1 MKRVFVLAVLL
12 VAVVLAVAGVVTYI
26 VTRPPSL
33 IDLNVVD
40 GSTVGAIQGNLTSY
54 GSLSPLVLNFAS
66 TTYANET
73 NGATSTLTLRL
84 DTWTSFNDVC
94 GCVEVNVNAT
104 ATGVFASDL
113 HPAALQLEA
122 NQTGPNGSLQS
133 WADRQF
139 GTNVS
144 FDPSYSFGFFNGTGV
159 LAATV
164 ASGAYRFT
172 YSDWFEVDG
181 RPWYNRF
188 VGFRATVAGAFAPA
202 VSVGILL
209 KIINTN
215 GGTWA

>member
-1 MKRVFVLAVLL
+1 MLL
-12 VAVVLAVAGVVTYI
+12 VAVVLAVAGVITYI

-40 GSTVGAIQGNLTSY
+40 GSTVGTIQGNLTSY
-54 GSLSPLVLNFAS
+54 GSLSPLVLNFTA

-73 NGATSTLTLRL
+73 DGAASTLTLRL
-84 DTWTSFNDVC
+84 HTWTFFDSLC
-94 GCVEVNVNAT
+94 GCVQSFINVSAAAAFT
-104 ATGVFASDL
+104 TDL
-113 HPAALQLEA
+113 HPTYLQLEA
-122 NQTGPNGSLQS
+122 NQTGPNGSLDS

-144 FDPSYSFGFFNGTGV
+144 FDPNFSFGFFNGTGV

-164 ASGAYRFT
+164 ASGAYRFS
-172 YSDWFEVDG
+172 YSDFFNFHG
-181 RPWYNRF
+181 RPWWNRF
-188 VGFRATVAGAFAPA
+188 VGFRVTVTGPFSPA
-202 VSVGILL
+202 VGIGILL

>member
-26 VTRPPSL
+26 VTRPPTL

-40 GSTVGAIQGNLTSY
+40 GSTVETIQGNLTSY

-73 NGATSTLTLRL
+73 NGAASTLSLRL
-84 DTWTSFNDVC
+84 HTVTDFSDLC
-94 GCVEVNVNAT
+94 GCVEVGINAT

-122 NQTGPNGSLQS
+122 NQTGPNGSLDS

-139 GTNVS
+139 GTNVT
-144 FDPSYSFGFFNGTGV
+144 FDPGQSFGFFNGTGV
-159 LAATV
+159 LYATV
-164 ASGAYRFT
+164 VGGAYRFS
-172 YSDWFEVDG
+172 YSDFFYFHG
-181 RPWYNRF
+181 RPWYNRV
-188 VGFRATVAGAFAPA
+188 VGFRATVTGPFAPA